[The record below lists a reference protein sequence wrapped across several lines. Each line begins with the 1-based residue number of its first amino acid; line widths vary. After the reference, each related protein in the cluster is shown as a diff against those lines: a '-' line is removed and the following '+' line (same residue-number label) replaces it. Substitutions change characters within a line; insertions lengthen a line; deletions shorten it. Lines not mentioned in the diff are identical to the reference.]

1 MPDDN
6 NKLAFKA
13 NKTIKMKCFEQITQ
27 KLKTPIWSI
36 YEQKFIERVIL
47 PCGKCAACINR
58 RIQEWTFRLDNERI
72 NSAVTYFVTLTYN
85 NYHVPINRYGKMELQ
100 KEHVQQFLKKL
111 RYDHDNDP
119 EYGIFEDHYF
129 KCNLRNEKIKYY
141 AVGEYGTERKRPH
154 YHLVMYNTGKKSIED
169 NWEYGEV
176 DIQIPKSSQAI
187 GYVIKY
193 LHKRIYNI
201 TPKNVKPEFSLMS
214 KGIGLGYVEKMKTW
228 HKKNLDILYTSN
240 ESTTKVPMSRF
251 YREKLFTEKER
262 SDQIPIIKNNIETNE
277 RDQIKKYGEAG
288 ARHKQ
293 DQKERVFLK
302 RQKSKVRRR
311 ADPGAS

>member
-1 MPDDN
+1 
-6 NKLAFKA
+6 
-13 NKTIKMKCFEQITQ
+13 MKCFQPIIQ
-27 KLKTPIWSI
+27 KLKTPIWSK
-36 YEQKFIERVIL
+36 YDNKFVETVIL

-58 RIQEWTFRLDNERI
+58 KIMEWTFRLDNERI

-85 NYHVPINRYGKMELQ
+85 NYHVPINKYGKMELK

-129 KCNLRNEKIKYY
+129 KCDLKNEQIRYY
-141 AVGEYGTERKRPH
+141 AVGEYGTEKKRPH
-154 YHLVMYNTGKKSIED
+154 YHLVMYNTGKKSIID

-193 LHKRIYNI
+193 LHKRIYKI

-214 KGIGLGYVEKMKTW
+214 KGIGLSYVEKMKSW

-240 ESTTKVPMSRF
+240 ETMTKIPMSRF
-251 YREKLFTEKER
+251 YREKLFTEQER
-262 SDQIPIIKNNIETNE
+262 NDQIPIIKNNIETNE
-277 RDQIKKYGEAG
+277 KDRIKELGGEANYNKKIEG
-288 ARHKQ
+288 
-293 DQKERVFLK
+293 ERRQFLK
-302 RQKSKVRRR
+302 KQKSKSRPRK
-311 ADPGAS
+311 DPGN

>member
-1 MPDDN
+1 
-6 NKLAFKA
+6 
-13 NKTIKMKCFEQITQ
+13 MKCFEQFKK
-27 KLKTPIWSI
+27 KLKEPIWSV
-36 YEQKFIERVIL
+36 YENEWINEVIL

-58 RIQEWTFRLDNERI
+58 KIQEWTFRLDNERI
-72 NSAVTYFVTLTYN
+72 NSKVTYFVTLTYN
-85 NYHVPINRYGKMELQ
+85 NYHVPINRYGKMELK

-111 RYDHDNDP
+111 RYDKDNDP

-129 KCNLRNEKIKYY
+129 KCNLRYENIRYY

-154 YHLVMYNTGKKSIED
+154 YHLVMYNCSKKAIID

-176 DIQIPKSSQAI
+176 DIQIPRSSQAI

-214 KGIGLGYVEKMKTW
+214 KGIGLGYVEKMKQW

-240 ESTTKVPMSRF
+240 ERATKIPMSRF

-262 SDQIPIIKNNIETNE
+262 SDQIPIIKNNLETNE
-277 RDQIKKYGEAG
+277 RNEIKKYGEAG

-293 DQKERVFLK
+293 DQAERVFLK

-311 ADPGAS
+311 ADPGES

>member
-1 MPDDN
+1 
-6 NKLAFKA
+6 
-13 NKTIKMKCFEQITQ
+13 MKCFEQITQ
-27 KLKTPIWSI
+27 KLKTPIWSK
-36 YEQKFIERVIL
+36 YENKFVESVKL

-58 RIQEWTFRLDNERI
+58 KIQEWTFRLDNERL
-72 NSAVTYFVTLTYN
+72 NSKVTYFVTLTYN
-85 NYHVPINRYGKMELQ
+85 NYYVPINKYGKMELQ

-154 YHLVMYNTGKKSIED
+154 YHLVMYNTGKKAIED

-176 DIQIPKSSQAI
+176 DIQIPRSSQAI

-201 TPKNVKPEFSLMS
+201 TPKNVKPEFSIMS
-214 KGIGLGYVEKMKTW
+214 KGIGLGYVEKMKQW

-240 ESTTKVPMSRF
+240 EINTQVPMSRF

-262 SDQIPIIKNNIETNE
+262 SDQIPIIKNNLETNE
-277 RDQIKKYGEAG
+277 KDQIKQLGEDEYNRRQET
-288 ARHKQ
+288 ARRQFVK
-293 DQKERVFLK
+293 K
-302 RQKSKVRRR
+302 QKSKSRTRK
-311 ADPGAS
+311 DPGHD